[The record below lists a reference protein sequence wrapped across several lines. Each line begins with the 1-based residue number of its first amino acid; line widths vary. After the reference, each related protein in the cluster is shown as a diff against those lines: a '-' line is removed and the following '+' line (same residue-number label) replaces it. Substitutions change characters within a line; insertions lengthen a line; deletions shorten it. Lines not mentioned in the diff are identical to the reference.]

1 MQHLCLSE
9 CPERRVQKS
18 AKQKRIF
25 TVSSCKLW
33 VRVCIAPLFL
43 LHLKTLLGSG
53 LFQGFL
59 PFFPS
64 SKSCHGHLPKHSD
77 SISSTVNFSFSGVS
91 ENNNCCKKT
100 NSRHAAYAAH
110 NVNLLLF
117 LKKKNCSMKSRGQIS
132 DPVKFMA
139 QCQFIW
145 KNHTFVPKFYKSL
158 TTICFLTCYSP
169 LRWYSFFG
177 ISNYHYCCCCYY
189 SRKSVWEERWNL
201 V

>member
-1 MQHLCLSE
+1 MQHLYLCE
-9 CPERRVQKS
+9 CPERQVQKS

-25 TVSSCKLW
+25 TVSSFKLW

-77 SISSTVNFSFSGVS
+77 SISSTVNFLFSGVS

-100 NSRHAAYAAH
+100 NGRHAAYAAH
-110 NVNLLLF
+110 NVNLLPF
-117 LKKKNCSMKSRGQIS
+117 LKKKIA
-132 DPVKFMA
+132 V
-139 QCQFIW
+139 
-145 KNHTFVPKFYKSL
+145 
-158 TTICFLTCYSP
+158 
-169 LRWYSFFG
+169 
-177 ISNYHYCCCCYY
+177 
-189 SRKSVWEERWNL
+189 WNL
-201 V
+201 GGKSQILWNSWHNASLFERTLHLSLNFTNP

>member
-1 MQHLCLSE
+1 MSVLRDGSRSQQSRKGSLQCLLVSFGSESALHPFSCCIWKHCLAPDFFRVFCLFSPAPKAAMVTYPHTVIASAPQLTSHLVVFLKITIAARRQIVDMQHM
-9 CPERRVQKS
+9 
-18 AKQKRIF
+18 
-25 TVSSCKLW
+25 
-33 VRVCIAPLFL
+33 
-43 LHLKTLLGSG
+43 LHIMLIYC
-53 LFQGFL
+53 
-59 PFFPS
+59 FFW
-64 SKSCHGHLPKHSD
+64 K
-77 SISSTVNFSFSGVS
+77 
-91 ENNNCCKKT
+91 
-100 NSRHAAYAAH
+100 
-110 NVNLLLF
+110 
-117 LKKKNCSMKSRGQIS
+117 KKKNCSMKSRGQIS